1 MLEIF
6 TKSSKKSLIVLG
18 ILTFLY
24 FLENFDRYLIAV
36 SPIPYIDYSSYEYS
50 ILAGPAFAI
59 VYTVGGLFFA
69 LGYTDYNREQGRR
82 IGKYGILS
90 ISTFIFSAAFGLTA
104 LAENFWQQV
113 IIRIVM
119 GLAQSVITPFS
130 TSLIRDYFPVEIMG
144 SALGI
149 FNTGVYFAFALS
161 LSLGIF
167 VYTRYG
173 WQAGYVLFGLIGIGG
188 SFLLPMLSC
197 CKLSTEGV
205 EDNYK
210 VISVDD
216 LDASFRGS
224 EGEKASFFLYSNT
237 GSISNIPKPSFAS
250 VNSPLPGQNSMS
262 QSNLIGHSS
271 SAPLSPTKQ
280 MMNADSNN
288 PNSPIRSPIHNSE
301 VFFNSAHE
309 DNNPMRESETIGEG
323 REEEIIIGGGPR
335 KSSVRS
341 SYEDRSNIVRASGIS
356 RKNQSLGYR
365 MWKTTHEIVFIYWWK
380 NPGIYLLCLATGV
393 RLGGGYIWSAYTG
406 VFFSDLFVTQENSI
420 HCSYSYNPNDS
431 TGMHSHNT
439 VLASSSNNNVCDSD
453 YPYCVSGDCKALMEF
468 PWHNEVSC
476 ILLFLSFF
484 KIFFIVLKL
493 TGNDSRAYRS
503 IYVLGAHCR
512 VCDGKFP
519 RRIDFG

>member
-188 SFLLPMLSC
+188 SFLLPMLSW

-250 VNSPLPGQNSMS
+250 VNSPLPGQNSMNNS
-262 QSNLIGHSS
+262 QSNNQSNLIGHSS
-271 SAPLSPTKQ
+271 SEPLSPSKQ
-280 MMNADSNN
+280 MRNADNNNN
-288 PNSPIRSPIHNSE
+288 PSSPIRSPIHNSE
-301 VFFNSAHE
+301 VFFSSAQE
-309 DNNPMRESETIGEG
+309 TNNPMMGSEVVGEG
-323 REEEIIIGGGPR
+323 REEEIIIGAR

-341 SYEDRSNIVRASGIS
+341 SYEDRSNIVRATGIS
-356 RKNQSLGYR
+356 RKNQSLGFR
-365 MWKTTHEIVFIYWWK
+365 MWKTIHEIAFIYWWK
-380 NPGIYLLCLATGV
+380 NPGIYLLCIATGV

-420 HCSYSYNPNDS
+420 HCSYSYNPNDV
-431 TGMHSHNT
+431 TGTNSHNT
-439 VLASSSNNNVCDSD
+439 VLTSSSSNNVCDSD

-476 ILLFLSFF
+476 VSLCYFFLFILLFL
-484 KIFFIVLKL
+484 
-493 TGNDSRAYRS
+493 N
-503 IYVLGAHCR
+503 
-512 VCDGKFP
+512 
-519 RRIDFG
+519 